1 MPIVIDANIIVSLA
15 LPLPYSKS
23 ATEKMKKWQERNM
36 ELVMPALWHYECVSA
51 LRKAVVLKMISSE
64 EVSEALQNIFSLSI
78 KDFQPTYYLNQKA
91 MEWASRLNQTVA
103 YDAAY
108 LALAEHLK
116 SEFWTAD
123 HKLFK
128 VADKEGID
136 WVRYLT

>member
-1 MPIVIDANIIVSLA
+1 
-15 LPLPYSKS
+15 
-23 ATEKMKKWQERNM
+23 M

-128 VADKEGID
+128 VAVKEGID
-136 WVRYLT
+136 WVRHLT